1 MNLQQPARSTPSMGF
16 GDKIDIW
23 IEKQLRFSPV
33 NGDEHSHLHFE
44 GLRPGPEWDA
54 GEVARSAHLLG
65 ELTGLALRGA
75 TTCPMELNLRPRSV
89 SRRHEME
96 RRRPFFVLAAA
107 CFVIRRG
114 NRQRFDQRG
123 QSL

>member
-54 GEVARSAHLLG
+54 GEVARKLLHHVGPVAHS
-65 ELTGLALRGA
+65 
-75 TTCPMELNLRPRSV
+75 CDP
-89 SRRHEME
+89 
-96 RRRPFFVLAAA
+96 
-107 CFVIRRG
+107 
-114 NRQRFDQRG
+114 Q
-123 QSL
+123 